1 MNELTVMRDF
11 RAERDTEPPEAHD
24 AIWRALE
31 ARMDAAAAEA
41 RSFGEAVAGAELPA
55 RSGGA
60 GDGGRRRGGFA
71 SRGRGGSSP
80 RPGSLSRRRRLGLTF
95 AGAVA
100 GAAVV
105 AGALVLN
112 SGPTAQPASA
122 AEILHEAAA
131 NAAGLE
137 APATLVPGPGQY
149 LFRKEQN
156 LAVQSWRYPVPTMD
170 SGLAT
175 GSIGGLMHGPHVYNA
190 LVPVTTTSWMNEK
203 AAGRRREELGD
214 LQFWS
219 PKEEARWK
227 AAGSPAPQQ
236 FNPEFRRTYPDSYEG
251 PEVNQIGPKVI
262 DMDSKGFGN
271 FTFPDTSKVPTE
283 AKALREAAEGNELEY
298 TAFNHVGGPTPKRL
312 DAQETKEE
320 LLNVLQEGYPSPALQ
335 AAIFGA
341 LAELP
346 GISVLTGVTDGA
358 GRQGDAIV
366 GKVGNGVQQQTI
378 FDPDS
383 GELLGYRSILVD
395 PAAYPSYGE
404 IPAGTPISE
413 RVFLE
418 VGVVDSTEATPGEA
432 G

>member
-1 MNELTVMRDF
+1 MNELTVMRGF
-11 RAERDTEPPEAHD
+11 RAERDAEPPEARD

-41 RSFGEAVAGAELPA
+41 RSFGEAVAGAELPKP
-55 RSGGA
+55 S
-60 GDGGRRRGGFA
+60 RRGFF
-71 SRGRGGSSP
+71 
-80 RPGSLSRRRRLGLTF
+80 SRRRRLGIAF
-95 AGAVA
+95 AGGLA
-100 GAAVV
+100 GAAIV
-105 AGALVLN
+105 AGALVLH

-122 AEILHEAAA
+122 AEILHEAAV
-131 NAAGLE
+131 NAAGLA
-137 APATLVPGPGQY
+137 APETLVPGPGQFLY
-149 LFRKEQN
+149 RKEQL
-156 LAVQSWRYPVPTMD
+156 LAVQSWRYPVPTMS

-175 GSIGGLMHGPHVYNA
+175 GSIGAPLHGPHVYNA
-190 LVPVTTTSWMNEK
+190 LVPVTTTSWTNEK

-214 LQFWS
+214 LRFWS

-236 FNPEFRRTYPDSYEG
+236 FNPEFRETYPESYKDA
-251 PEVNQIGPKVI
+251 NQLAPGVV
-262 DMDSKGFGN
+262 DLNLDGFGN

-298 TAFNHVGGPTPKRL
+298 TAFNHVGGPTPKHL

-346 GISVLTGVTDGA
+346 GISVLTGVSDGS

-383 GELLGYRSILVD
+383 GELLAYRDILVE
-395 PAAYPSYGE
+395 PSASAGYAE
-404 IPAGTPISE
+404 IPAGTPVSE

-418 VGVVDSTEATPGEA
+418 VGVVGSTEQTPGEA